1 MKSKTLRSI
10 LSLVAVIILIYLI
23 VKFAPLSSN
32 NFSPLNPPMGPYD
45 IGSVDT
51 AFKRIGPDHKIE
63 IGGIPDPKIDGIT
76 CFYSRAKTGG
86 IK

>member
-1 MKSKTLRSI
+1 MKNSKTLRSI
-10 LSLVAVIILIYLI
+10 LSLIAVIIIVYLI

-32 NFSPLNPPMGPYD
+32 NYSPLNPPMGPYD

-51 AFKRIGPDHKIE
+51 AFQRIGPDHKIE

-76 CFYSRAKTGG
+76 CFYSRSKT
-86 IK
+86 